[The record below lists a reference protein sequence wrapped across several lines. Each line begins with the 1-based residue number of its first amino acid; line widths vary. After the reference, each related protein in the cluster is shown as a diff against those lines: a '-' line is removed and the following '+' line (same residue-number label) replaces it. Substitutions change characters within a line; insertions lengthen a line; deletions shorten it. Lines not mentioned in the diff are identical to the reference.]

1 MDWALPIVKPMN
13 DKADIRL
20 DKWLWAARL
29 YKTRSLATVA
39 INGGKVHVN
48 GARVKPARDVRL
60 GDLISLTR
68 GGDPMEL
75 TVRAISGKRGKAA
88 EAQALYEESAGSVTA
103 RATRAAL
110 RKDRALINP
119 APEKRPDKR
128 QRRQII
134 RFIRKDV

>member
-1 MDWALPIVKPMN
+1 MSTKEDV
-13 DKADIRL
+13 RL
-20 DKWLWAARL
+20 DKWLWAVRL

-39 INGGKVHVN
+39 INGGRVHVN

-68 GGDPMEL
+68 GKEPMEL
-75 TVRAISGKRGKAA
+75 TVCGISDKRGRAA
-88 EAQALYEESAGSVTA
+88 DAQALYEETAGSVTA

-110 RKDRALINP
+110 RKGRALDNP

-128 QRRQII
+128 SRRNII
-134 RFIRKDV
+134 RFTRKGEI

>member
-1 MDWALPIVKPMN
+1 MAHDGSV
-13 DKADIRL
+13 RL
-20 DKWLWAARL
+20 DKWLWCARL

-48 GARVKPARDVRL
+48 GARVKPSRDARL

-68 GGDPMEL
+68 GDDPMEL
-75 TVRAISGKRGKAA
+75 MVRALSDKRGKAA
-88 EAQALYEESAGSVTA
+88 DARALYEETAGSATA
-103 RATRAAL
+103 RATRAVL

-128 QRRQII
+128 SRRNII
-134 RFIRKDV
+134 RFTKRGDS

>member
-1 MDWALPIVKPMN
+1 MN
-13 DKADIRL
+13 SAADDIRL

-39 INGGKVHVN
+39 VNGGRVHVN
-48 GARVKPARDVRL
+48 GLRVKPSRDVRV

-68 GGDPMEL
+68 GDDPMDI
-75 TVRAISGKRGKAA
+75 TVRAISDKRGRATD
-88 EAQALYEESAGSVTA
+88 AQTLYIETAGSATA
-103 RATRAAL
+103 RATRAVL

-128 QRRQII
+128 ARRHII
-134 RFIRKDV
+134 RFTKRGDS